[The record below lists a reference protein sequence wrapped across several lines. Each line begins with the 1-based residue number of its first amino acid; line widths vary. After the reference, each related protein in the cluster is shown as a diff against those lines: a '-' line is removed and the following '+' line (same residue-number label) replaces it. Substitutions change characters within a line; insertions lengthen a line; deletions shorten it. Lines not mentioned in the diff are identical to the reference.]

1 MKDKYYGFENLVVWQ
16 KAHELVLNIY
26 NLTKSF
32 PQEEFTGLTSQ
43 FRKAATTIAV
53 NIAEGYSKQDKNDTL
68 WFYNTAEDAIN
79 ECCYYAILAKDLGYL
94 KEVEDEKLMEELSA
108 MQKMLKSY
116 TLVIRKNPSSKV

>member
-32 PQEEFTGLTSQ
+32 PQEELTGLTSQ
-43 FRKAATTIAV
+43 FRKTATAIAV
-53 NIAEGYSKQDKNDTL
+53 NIAEGYSKQEKNDAL
-68 WFYNTAEDAIN
+68 WFYNIAEDAIN
-79 ECCYYAILAKDLGYL
+79 ECCYYAILSKDLGYL

>member
-26 NLTKSF
+26 NITKSF
-32 PQEEFTGLTSQ
+32 PQEEQTGLILE
-43 FRKAATTIAV
+43 FRKSATNIAA
-53 NIAEGYSKQDKNDTL
+53 NIAEGYNKQDKNDAL

-79 ECCYYAILAKDLGYL
+79 ACCYYAILSKDLGYI
-94 KEVEDEKLMEELSA
+94 KEEEAEKLMEELSA